1 MKAIYKK
8 SGCLTHYY
16 KVLLVAAVLY
26 GIAGVLEA
34 ARTAGA
40 TNNYGNSY
48 RICGRENP
56 LF

>member
-1 MKAIYKK
+1 MMKQK
-8 SGCLTHYY
+8 SVKGWRNGL
-16 KVLLVAAVLY
+16 AAVLY

-48 RICGRENP
+48 RICGREKP